1 MTTTYEDRHLASLWQ
16 VDPLV
21 CLASRELE
29 SPEDWAPPCG
39 AWDSDHC
46 RDCSLCPGVHAEDCE
61 MGSDIRCSG
70 CGMQHPWHRPD
81 CGTAANQESDSHG

>member
-1 MTTTYEDRHLASLWQ
+1 MTALM

-29 SPEDWAPPCG
+29 SPDDWAPPCG

-46 RDCSLCPGVHAEDCE
+46 QDCRLCPGVHAEDCE
-61 MGSDIRCSG
+61 MGSDIRMSC
-70 CGMQHPWHRPD
+70 CGGRWPYHNAD
-81 CGTAANQESDSHG
+81 CGRAATHVMTYRPAASEEIHRG